1 MSPGEFTGSGE
12 NSAEQGAAQNRAAVV
27 NKETETDV
35 PDIKAN
41 GEKDGIPVFDV
52 NDQDF
57 YNNMKVDRKRMRFT
71 TDGVKDYMQRTKYNR
86 PFYIRNRDNYLRKVK
101 S

>member
-1 MSPGEFTGSGE
+1 MPGEFIGSSE
-12 NSAEQGAAQNRAAVV
+12 TSAEQDAAQNRAAVV

-35 PDIKAN
+35 PDVKAN
-41 GEKDGIPVFDV
+41 GVKDGIPVFDV
-52 NDQDF
+52 NDNDF

-71 TDGVKDYMQRTKYNR
+71 STGVKEYMQKTKYNR

-101 S
+101 